1 MNEICYHVEACYKS
15 LNKYKEELCGDNVR
29 LKREKEFFHMV
40 LADGLGSGV
49 KANILSNLTSTI
61 ISEMVSSGEE
71 LEDVID
77 TMIHTLPECKER
89 GIAYSTF
96 SIAQVFNYGLV
107 YLAEFDNPKAI
118 VLRDRQILDLNYI
131 NRKIIDKEVNEAV
144 FKAHENDVILLF
156 SDGLIHAGLGQ
167 SLNFGWDHKAI
178 EDFVISTFRPN
189 DKVEDMVDILLANVN
204 YLYGGKCGDD
214 STVAIMKV
222 VKAKNT
228 IVMVGP
234 PKNKEDDALVVN
246 KLMKASGKKVCCGG
260 TTSNIVARVLG
271 KEVSMNVDMSTLSV
285 DVPPT
290 VHIEGIDLATE
301 GVLTLQKV
309 VSYLRKMVDDPKLLK
324 DVLSSKD
331 HDGALDLLRVLINDS
346 TMITFM
352 VGQSDNPAHKAL
364 AYSTISL
371 NAKKQIIEEIASYLR
386 KLNKI
391 VEVEY
396 Y

>member
-1 MNEICYHVEACYKS
+1 MIESCYHVEACFKS
-15 LNKYKEELCGDNVR
+15 LNKYGEELCGDNVR
-29 LKREKEFFHMV
+29 LKRDPDFFHAV

-61 ISEMVSSGEE
+61 LSEMMSSGAE

-77 TMIHTLPECKER
+77 TMLHTLPECQER

-96 SIAQVFNYGLV
+96 SLAEVFNYGLV
-107 YLAEFDNPKAI
+107 YLVEFDNPKAI
-118 VLRDRQILDLNYI
+118 VIRKGEVLDLSYI
-131 NRKIIDKEVNEAV
+131 HRTIIDKEVKEAI
-144 FKAHENDVILLF
+144 FKAEEDDIILLF

-167 SLNFGWDHKAI
+167 SLNFGWDHEAI
-178 EDFVISTFRPN
+178 EDFVKASFRST
-189 DKVEDMVDILLANVN
+189 DSVQDMADILLANVN

-214 STVAIMKV
+214 STVIVLKV
-222 VKAKNT
+222 IKAKNT
-228 IVMVGP
+228 MVMVGP
-234 PKNKEDDALVVN
+234 PKDMEDDAKVVK
-246 KLMKASGKKVCCGG
+246 KLMSASGKKVVCGG
-260 TTSNIVARVLG
+260 TTANIVAREIDKPVTMDDLAL
-271 KEVSMNVDMSTLSV
+271 LSI
-285 DVPPT
+285 DVPPI

-309 VSYLRKMVDDPKLLK
+309 VSYLRKMMQDPTLLK
-324 DVLSSKD
+324 EVLGSRD

-346 TMITFM
+346 TQITFM

-386 KLNKI
+386 QLNKI
-391 VEVEY
+391 VDVEY

>member
-1 MNEICYHVEACYKS
+1 MIEICNHVEACYKS

-29 LKREKEFFHMV
+29 LRRNKDFFHVV

-77 TMIHTLPECKER
+77 TMLHTLPECKDR

-96 SIAQVFNYGLV
+96 SIAQVYNDGLA
-107 YLAEFDNPKAI
+107 YIAEFDNPRAI
-118 VLRDRQILDLNYI
+118 VLRDGEVLNLTYI
-131 NRKIIDKEVNEAV
+131 DRMIFDKEVHETV
-144 FKAHENDVILLF
+144 FKTKEGDVIILF
-156 SDGLIHAGLGQ
+156 SDGLIHAGLGKT
-167 SLNFGWDHKAI
+167 LNFGWDHEQI
-178 EDFVISTFRPN
+178 QEFVKSSFRPTDN
-189 DKVEDMVDILLANVN
+189 VEDMANILLANVN
-204 YLYGGKCGDD
+204 YLYGGECGDD

-222 VKAKNT
+222 VKAKKT
-228 IVMVGP
+228 MVMVGP
-234 PKNKEDDALVVN
+234 PQDRNDDEKVVQ
-246 KLMKASGKKVCCGG
+246 KLLTATGKKVCCGG
-260 TTSNIVARVLG
+260 TTSNIVARELK
-271 KEVSMNVDMSTLSV
+271 KEVTMDSLSLLSV
-285 DVPPT
+285 DVPPI

-309 VSYLRKMVDDPKLLK
+309 DSYLHKMVK
-324 DVLSSKD
+324 DKGLMKEVLTSKD
-331 HDGALDLLRVLINDS
+331 HDGALDLLRVLIRDS
-346 TMITFM
+346 TEITFM

-371 NAKKQIIEEIASYLR
+371 NAKKQVIEEIAKNLR
-386 KLNKI
+386 MLNKI
-391 VEVEY
+391 VHLEY